1 MALPTI
7 SAEAPIIG
15 NGKFYGVSIPVST
28 EIKQILIG

>member
-7 SAEAPIIG
+7 SAGATIIG
-15 NGKFYGVSIPVST
+15 NGKFYGVSIPIRT